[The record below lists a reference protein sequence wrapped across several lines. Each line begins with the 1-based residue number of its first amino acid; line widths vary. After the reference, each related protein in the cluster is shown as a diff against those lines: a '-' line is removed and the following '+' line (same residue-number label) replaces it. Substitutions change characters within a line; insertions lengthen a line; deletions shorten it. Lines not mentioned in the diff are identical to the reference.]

1 MTVKPLF
8 TPPRYC
14 RNPHIQSALNS
25 IGPRKIRANRLAAKL
40 NSEYL
45 ILTTEA
51 GVRLAAE
58 YDLSSD
64 RVAPGK
70 NSLVILIHGWE
81 GSSRSAYQVTTAKYL
96 LDRGFDVL
104 RLNMRDHGDTQHLN
118 RGIFNSTMTAEVGD
132 AIGVFLRQH
141 SYPSVF
147 LAGFSLG
154 GNFTLRIAADRGTDL
169 GLKSAV
175 AISPPVD
182 PVNAMKALNQ
192 GSFIYKKYFMHG
204 TSHYIGLD
212 THDVCSWTSPIQA
225 GNVFTCEPGIYIP
238 EENLGIRLE
247 DDLVVQ
253 ENGAPFN
260 LMSDIPIEAEAIEDA
275 MNG

>member
-58 YDLSSD
+58 YDLSSG
-64 RVAPGK
+64 RVSPSKKA
-70 NSLVILIHGWE
+70 LVILIHGWE

-118 RGIFNSTMTAEVGD
+118 RGIFNSTMTAEVAD
-132 AIGVFLRQH
+132 AIGVFLQQH
-141 SYPSVF
+141 SYSSVF
-147 LAGFSLG
+147 FG
-154 GNFTLRIAADRGTDL
+154 R
-169 GLKSAV
+169 
-175 AISPPVD
+175 
-182 PVNAMKALNQ
+182 
-192 GSFIYKKYFMHG
+192 
-204 TSHYIGLD
+204 
-212 THDVCSWTSPIQA
+212 
-225 GNVFTCEPGIYIP
+225 VFTGWQLYPAHCCRSGHRPGP
-238 EENLGIRLE
+238 EICRSYFAPGRPGKCHGSIESG
-247 DDLVVQ
+247 LVY
-253 ENGAPFN
+253 
-260 LMSDIPIEAEAIEDA
+260 L
-275 MNG
+275 